1 MILDWKTRFK
11 NPLFWVQIVLA
22 VLTPIFAYNGL
33 AGEDITSWK
42 ILADNLLSAVQNPY
56 VLSLVAISVF
66 NTIQNPTTKGLS
78 D

>member
-1 MILDWKTRFK
+1 MKLDWKTRFK

-42 ILADNLLSAVQNPY
+42 ILADNLLPAVQNPY